1 MLKLIGMVRMCEE
14 VVSYYMKLGFQKLTE
29 IQRVACTK
37 ILSHDYDLII
47 SAPTGSGKTE
57 AVLVPLLTKISKEGL
72 MSSMGFLI
80 LYVTPLRALNRDI
93 GRRIE
98 NICAPFG
105 CSVGIWHGDTPSSS
119 RKKVLREPPQ
129 ILITTPES
137 LNILLI
143 KKELHEYM
151 RSLRAIIIDEA
162 QEITQSERGTELVI
176 LLERLDIIRGKHI
189 RRIALLPL
197 FDENSVRNIG
207 AVLFSGRMF
216 DIAMASYTKR
226 YEVEVVLSNDEY
238 RWGIFEVNDVVKR
251 IVDMINYR
259 QLKQVLVFTNTR
271 TSAEELSFAMQ
282 SFTNFKGDL
291 IGLHHGSLSRS
302 VREEVERKLREGR
315 ARTVIATSSLE
326 LGIDIGTIDLVIQY
340 LSPRQTS
347 RLMQRVGRAGHREG
361 QVSRGL
367 IIVPPLITELIES
380 IIIAKRLKRGNIEP
394 INVHKN
400 SLDVLMH
407 QFIGLTLERDSI
419 SLSDFL
425 QIIKSTTV
433 FDGIGLDEV
442 SRLARFA
449 NEIGLAQCE
458 QNEVEVKCK
467 PTKRGYIYYVTTNM
481 IPDTQEYQAKS
492 VLDHKVIAMLDE
504 SFVSLCNTD
513 DVIVLS
519 GKAWRVVDVD
529 YEDRVVWLS
538 PLLNPDQAILPKW
551 VGENIPV
558 DWRTSREICSFIRRF
573 CSCATSSCI
582 EDLFNEYDL
591 NDYVRNFLAKY
602 RNEICKV
609 YPNDNVLTIEL
620 LTIPNENRSLVG
632 FYHCLGTKG
641 SEAFSLLL
649 AKVFRDH
656 LQVGVTY
663 KAHQLGTIII
673 VNRPVTADEIRKVIA
688 IILGLHKKGKIE
700 EAIIDEIK
708 KASFFKKRV
717 IEVAKKMGVLSKNAS
732 SEEIRKAFSAL
743 LEIEPIVN
751 EALRE
756 TLTENVDINIV
767 GEYIKKLERSKKIRI
782 VVAKSAS
789 PFLYEISQ
797 LGAFRYIIRQSMMP
811 KNLVIELSKHRILSR
826 KVHLFCLMC
835 GATFSIKLDEFIKQN
850 CMNKAPISC
859 EILCP
864 NCKSKL
870 LTIIENNQEVA
881 ELKSILI
888 KAKKDGPNNL
898 NPDERN
904 KLRKAM
910 KIANLVMEYGIA
922 AVIALQGIG
931 IGPET
936 AKKVLAN
943 SNSLDELI
951 LNIIH
956 FEEQFLRTR
965 KYWD

>member
-1 MLKLIGMVRMCEE
+1 MFKLIGMVRMCEE
-14 VVSYYMKLGFQKLTE
+14 VLSYYMKLGFQKLTE

-57 AVLVPLLTKISKEGL
+57 AALVPLLTKISKEGL
-72 MSSMGFLI
+72 ISNRGFLI

-98 NICAPFG
+98 NICVPFG

-162 QEITQSERGTELVI
+162 QEIMQSERGAELVV
-176 LLERLDIIRGKHI
+176 LLERLDIIRGRHI

-197 FDENSVRNIG
+197 FDENTVRNIG

-238 RWGIFEVNDVVKR
+238 RWGIFEVNDVVKK
-251 IVDMINYR
+251 IVDMINHR

-302 VREEVERKLREGR
+302 VREEVERKLREGI
-315 ARTVIATSSLE
+315 ARTVVATSSLE

-340 LSPRQTS
+340 LSPRQVS

-419 SLSDFL
+419 TLSDFL
-425 QIIKSTTV
+425 QIIKNTAV
-433 FDGIGLDEV
+433 FDGIGLDEA

-458 QNEVEVKCK
+458 QNGVEVKCK

-504 SFVSLCNTD
+504 SFASLCDAD
-513 DVIVLS
+513 DVIVL
-519 GKAWRVVDVD
+519 GGRAWRVVNVD
-529 YEDRVVWLS
+529 FEDRVVWLS

-573 CSCATSSCI
+573 CSCTTSSCI
-582 EDLFNEYDL
+582 ENLFNEYDL

-602 RNEICKV
+602 KNEICKV

-656 LQVGVTY
+656 PQVGVTY
-663 KAHQLGTIII
+663 TAHQLGTIII
-673 VNRPVTADEIRKVIA
+673 VNRPVTVDEIKKVIA
-688 IILGLHKKGKIE
+688 IILRLHKKGEIE

-708 KASFFKKRV
+708 KASFFKKHV

-732 SEEIRKAFSAL
+732 SEEIKKAFSAL

-767 GEYIKKLERSKKIRI
+767 SEYIKKLERSKKIRI
-782 VVAKSAS
+782 VVTKSAS

-797 LGAFRYIIRQSMMP
+797 LGAFRYIIRQSVMP
-811 KNLVIELSKHRILSR
+811 KNLIIELSKHRILNR
-826 KVHLFCLMC
+826 KVHLLCLMC
-835 GATFSIKLDEFIKQN
+835 GTTFSIKLDEFIKQN

-859 EILCP
+859 EISCP

-888 KAKKDGPNNL
+888 KAKKDGPNKL

-910 KIANLVMEYGIA
+910 KTANLVMEYGIA